1 MAALGQVNKYFE
13 ELSNAISSGQAA
25 RVKPLL
31 RPDHPTAQQALFNL
45 TSVSTAQLQGAAK
58 RWLDQPWASI
68 AAQHLLA
75 LSKRSSGRPDQAF
88 ALYTAAE
95 GPAKGALNAL
105 AEQPQ
110 DLWVAAAMEQTA
122 SNAVVLAREA
132 DAQLMLEGDSSK
144 SKAVGGFLQQCISA
158 LGPARR
164 PEESA
169 RRRGNLSLLI
179 LLTRVYMRLNNVQ
192 GCSQVL
198 KNFKQNYSG
207 EVLQRVPAA
216 YRVAAYYYLGRTELN
231 SDNIAGGIQMLQAAF
246 KECKADSENVKHIL
260 RALVPLKMLHGEL
273 PTALLLQRHALQEYE
288 PFREAIATGDVG
300 LFERSMQANQYRLI
314 ANGTYLLLEKLRFS
328 VYRRLV
334 KRCVGIAKQHPGRD
348 WQEHHLHLEV
358 VLGVL
363 QQQGVPT
370 DMDELECMLSN
381 CIVRRYVKGYISNKL
396 KVLVL
401 AKDEPFPAPCE
412 EWWREPH
419 FVGSA

>member
-1 MAALGQVNKYFE
+1 MASLGQVNKYYE
-13 ELSNAISSGQAA
+13 ELSNAISTGQAS

-31 RPDHPTAQQALFNL
+31 RLDHPTAQQALFGS

-58 RWLDQPWASI
+58 RWLQQPWASI

-75 LSKRSSGRPDQAF
+75 LSKRSSGRPDLAF
-88 ALYTAAE
+88 VLYTAAE

-105 AEQPQ
+105 AENPQ

-122 SNAVVLAREA
+122 SNTVVLASQA
-132 DAQLMLEGDSSK
+132 DAQLMLTGDSSK
-144 SKAVGGFLQQCISA
+144 SKAVGGFLQLCISA

-164 PEESA
+164 PEEAA
-169 RRRGNLSLLI
+169 RRRGNLTLLI

-216 YRVAAYYYLGRTELN
+216 YRVCAYYYLGRTELN
-231 SDNIAGGIQMLQAAF
+231 SDNIAGGIDMLQAAF
-246 KECKADSENVKHIL
+246 RECKADSENVKHIL

-273 PTALLLQRHALQEYE
+273 PTVQLLQRHALQEYE
-288 PFREAIATGDVG
+288 PFREAIAVGDVG
-300 LFERSMQANQYRLI
+300 LFDRSMQMNQYRLI

-328 VYRRLV
+328 VFRRLV
-334 KRCVGIAKQHPGRD
+334 KRCVGIARQHAARD
-348 WQEHHLHLEV
+348 WAEHHLPLGL

-363 QQQGVPT
+363 QQQQVAT
-370 DMDELECMLSN
+370 DMDEVECTLSN
-381 CIVRRYVKGYISNKL
+381 CIVRRYIKGYISNKQ

-401 AKDEPFPAPCE
+401 AKDDPFPGACE
-412 EWWREPH
+412 EWWKEPH